1 MFSGPQYVFCPKL
14 YHIDSPT
21 LYVRTAV
28 SSDIDGLIFIEGDAM
43 KKSPNYLKLG
53 LKVGDDILSQFYLVP
68 SALTGLTSLFD
79 MERGDPCC

>member
-1 MFSGPQYVFCPKL
+1 MYDKYSKKKA
-14 YHIDSPT
+14 PT
-21 LYVRTAV
+21 L
-28 SSDIDGLIFIEGDAM
+28 
-43 KKSPNYLKLG
+43 LG